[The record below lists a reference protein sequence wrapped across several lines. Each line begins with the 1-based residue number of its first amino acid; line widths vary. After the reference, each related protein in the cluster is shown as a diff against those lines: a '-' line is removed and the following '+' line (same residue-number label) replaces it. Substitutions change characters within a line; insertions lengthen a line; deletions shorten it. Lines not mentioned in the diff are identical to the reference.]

1 MSETATN
8 KTPVVF
14 DKTERVPSDWAI
26 VATSTG
32 IEAVHRRTGTKFEGT
47 VEEFNKGLGL

>member
-1 MSETATN
+1 MSDNTTN
-8 KTPVVF
+8 KAPVVF
-14 DKTERVPSDWAI
+14 DNTERVPSDWTI

-47 VEEFNKGLGL
+47 IEEFNKGLGL